1 MLLITDLQYTCPTP
15 IQEAVARGFEKEMSR
30 LGQDDCYFKSI
41 SVDLQRKRDF
51 LAKVLTEVG
60 MKPVIPEGGYFMM
73 ADWSS
78 LADKI
83 DLSSET
89 DSARDYRYNR
99 ERVR

>member
-1 MLLITDLQYTCPTP
+1 MTDLQYTCPTP
-15 IQEAVARGFEKEMSR
+15 IQEAVARGFEKEMRR

-73 ADWSS
+73 ADWSG